1 MKSKILAD
9 FQISNFTFDV
19 FKIYLLKFVKTTQN
33 FDTIQNPTGFKFVT
47 RAKLI
52 CHYLRDHNFRH
63 DFLDSVYPLCV
74 YYIKVR

>member
-9 FQISNFTFDV
+9 FQISDFTFDV

-47 RAKLI
+47 
-52 CHYLRDHNFRH
+52 
-63 DFLDSVYPLCV
+63 
-74 YYIKVR
+74 